1 MSCKYYRCN
10 GLTSITIPNSV
21 TTIGDWAFAI
31 CSGLTSIT
39 SFIQEPFATTSNC
52 WYIVP
57 KSIPL
62 YVPYGTK
69 EKYQNADQWKDFFFV
84 EEGDPTPVER
94 IEADTE
100 KEAEIIGIYDLNGT
114 KKQSMQRGLNI
125 IRMSDGTTRKVMVK

>member
-100 KEAEIIGIYDLNGT
+100 KEAEIDGIYDLNGT